1 MSRSF
6 LPYLTRSLLRLNA
19 KPYEISRSFSI
30 SKIRRD
36 DSDSKENSNV
46 VVEKMEE
53 FKVVC
58 IGINRP
64 SKRNCVNKATA
75 DQLYE
80 AFSDFENDESLNC
93 AVLHGM

>member
-19 KPYEISRSFSI
+19 KPNEISRSFSI
-30 SKIRRD
+30 SKIRRN

-64 SKRNCVNKATA
+64 SKRNCVNKTTA

-80 AFSDFENDESLNC
+80 AFSEFENDENLNC
-93 AVLHGM
+93 AVLHGK

>member
-6 LPYLTRSLLRLNA
+6 LPHLTRSLLRLNA
-19 KPYEISRSFSI
+19 KPNEISRSFSI

-58 IGINRP
+58 IEINRP
-64 SKRNCVNKATA
+64 SKRNF
-75 DQLYE
+75 E
-80 AFSDFENDESLNC
+80 ANYL
-93 AVLHGM
+93 L